1 MKQHAESMKAF
12 RIDRII
18 IATLFLLLF
27 PPSPFISASG
37 AQDVVAIKG
46 YNIKPF
52 NDAIAGFSPACRCRV
67 IELVSS
73 ELGEADIVK
82 EIRNIRPAAV
92 FAVGTEALSLTGT
105 IRNIPVIF
113 AMVPN
118 PQSAHLGGKNVS
130 GIGMNIPPERY
141 LNELNK
147 VLPNVKRVGL
157 VYDPRKTGK
166 YVKRAL
172 DAAGAM
178 GISLTAKE
186 VHGPRDVVSV
196 IQKMKGEIDLFWM
209 LPDSTAITPETVEFL
224 FYFSFENR
232 VPLLAFAEKYVDM
245 GALMSLSIDD
255 TDAGRQAGELCRRML
270 EGAATNDP
278 PAVTDPEKAVLTIN
292 LRTAKKMST
301 AIRGDA
307 LNGARI
313 VR

>member
-1 MKQHAESMKAF
+1 MKVS
-12 RIDRII
+12 RINSV
-18 IATLFLLLF
+18 AAAALLFLLF
-27 PPSPFISASG
+27 PPSPFLSASG

-52 NDAIAGFSPACRCRV
+52 NDAIAGFSPVCGCRV
-67 IELVSS
+67 TELVSS
-73 ELGEADIVK
+73 ELDEAEIVR

-92 FAVGTEALSLTGT
+92 FAVGTEALSLAGS

-118 PQSAHLGGKNVS
+118 PQPAMNEGKNIS
-130 GIGMNIPPERY
+130 GIGMNITPERY
-141 LNELNK
+141 LKELNR

-166 YVKRAL
+166 YVKKAQ

-178 GISLTAKE
+178 GIALTAKE

-232 VPLLAFAEKYVDM
+232 VPLLAFADKYVDM
-245 GALMSLSIDD
+245 GALLSLSID
-255 TDAGRQAGELCRRML
+255 TVDAGRQAGELCRRML
-270 EGAATNDP
+270 AGGASNDP
-278 PAVTDPEKAVLTIN
+278 PGVTAPEKAVLTIN
-292 LRTAKKMST
+292 LRTAKKMS
-301 AIRGDA
+301 IPVKDSA
-307 LNGARI
+307 LSGARI
-313 VR
+313 AR

>member
-1 MKQHAESMKAF
+1 MNVA
-12 RIDRII
+12 RINRVVT
-18 IATLFLLLF
+18 AALFLLLF

-37 AQDVVAIKG
+37 AKDVVVIKG

-52 NDAIAGFSPACRCRV
+52 NDVIAGFSPVCGCR
-67 IELVSS
+67 ITEMVSS
-73 ELGEADIVK
+73 ELDEADIAR
-82 EIRNIRPAAV
+82 EIRTIRPAAV
-92 FAVGTEALSLTGT
+92 FAVGTEALSLTGS
-105 IRNIPVIF
+105 IRHIPVIF

-118 PQSAHLGGKNVS
+118 PQSVLNEGKNVS
-130 GIGMNIPPERY
+130 GISMNIPPERY
-141 LNELNK
+141 LNELNR

-172 DAAGAM
+172 NAAGAL
-178 GISLTAKE
+178 GITLTAKE
-186 VHGPRDVVSV
+186 VNGPRDVVSV

-232 VPLLAFAEKYVDM
+232 IPLLAFAEKYADM
-245 GALMSLSIDD
+245 GALMSLSIDNA
-255 TDAGRQAGELCRRML
+255 DAGRQAGELCRRVL
-270 EGAATNDP
+270 EGGVSNDP
-278 PAVTDPEKAVLTIN
+278 PGVIAPEKAVLTIN
-292 LRTAKKMST
+292 LKTANKMS
-301 AIRGDA
+301 IPVKDNA